1 MDLGGTSDPFVKI
14 IFDNFQREQTS
25 VKYKELHPKW
35 ENEAFAF
42 KYSTRYADCLSRKSV
57 VFEIYD
63 HNTFSANALIG
74 FTKVDLQT
82 VATGPISHELQIRD
96 GRKLRGKLFVD
107 IIMEEVSGDAADHIP
122 FTEIKFDKIFIDGE
136 SSTAVAVM
144 EKQKEVKLTLA
155 APLNQHFESQVSTGA
170 IMVSAGWSKPPTV
183 QLKGTIS
190 TILSSTIDFN
200 IVSYGAPLGSARMQ
214 LSDWRAFNNGEF
226 IEFVLPISST
236 NVLRAAGL
244 NAKEGTLFIS
254 GRVAYNNLPKFA
266 QMIGGIHA
274 LDGSIKGGKFAYADI
289 PFIPNVPCYDD
300 SGKEVNIRVM
310 AKEFLTRRAQT
321 ISSSKG
327 KSAGAGV
334 SIAPSANP
342 FFADLFTPQ
351 YAPGV
356 IDGRAAPAVVDRLF
370 GGAAGLPVCW
380 IRRTDE
386 QRVGFE
392 NIYIGKVEPA
402 LPSENEYVIALP
414 ATATGSLG
422 LLLEPNFSG
431 TERFGIKSGRRNSGF
446 DQGAVVRSVKPD
458 GMIAQFD
465 KVRPGHHLISING
478 TSLSRI
484 SFKETTDILK
494 GAGRPLLLRFHD
506 PYSVSANLAALAMKG
521 HVNESQAKAVISSTK
536 GTTKV
541 AVDQKMVAEA
551 QATLDLAIQMLS
563 TLDVSKANKDKELK
577 VALADAGFLRTM
589 AAAVSGNA
597 MDAAPE
603 NVRDKL
609 EEEAAARALEK
620 KREADKADL
629 ASLSKEEQERQIAL
643 MNEEHESVDLT
654 DVGIADNSPTITS
667 NATALHAVDAIKHIA
682 QGGNVETNKAINE
695 GMARAEVFKRTLMT
709 VQRRNTNEFTEK
721 AVTSVVSVVNSQ
733 KIKPTELGLDG
744 ESLIT
749 IQAAGRRVEF
759 GVTAIDAIRGV
770 SSLLAEDHSEQD
782 GEGYIRL
789 LAECITEVHAFSV
802 AGYMR
807 HHAKDGSTFYVVPG
821 GASEWHCPAAMKPTL
836 KKLVTLDRYTRQL
849 EDVAVPDGT
858 KATSTVGGKVKPAL
872 VALGEVITLQL
883 EDTFIT
889 SVLMGCAAKLAYLP
903 RNAKLLM
910 GEGGIFKILN
920 DALATHT
927 TDLRVCECVAAIF
940 FNCGRELDQ
949 SVVLLENGCVP
960 KITALARAYINARM
974 PWTGTPCSWPPEGEE
989 DMVEEYLVL
998 PAVNKLAKDKN
1009 VHRPRLVR
1017 MCVNVLINLAC
1028 YRRKISSGQTAV
1040 SLIVANKGVEL
1051 LGQILLA
1058 HINDVT
1064 VVTGVLNCAANMA
1077 FKNREVQLAIGL
1089 TMTDAITLSALSF
1102 QRDTMLL
1109 SMALRAIGNLTNED
1123 VNIFRGLGFG
1133 VVRVISTGMK
1143 ANSSDN
1149 GLLTLAAS
1157 VLSNL
1162 ASIEGTDDPQ
1172 LVLEDLDYFKD
1183 AYELRVKHPMEALR
1197 PTSKDAATIASLLH
1211 MNNEMWKIGS
1221 WLMLEEGAVA
1231 SLVSA
1236 MQRFSTDV
1244 SLVDAC
1250 LRTLLCV
1257 VQSEDLDVPKALVA
1271 RHDLISKT
1279 ILVMRA
1285 SDFNVDIQLSGTMIL
1300 EQFVKN
1306 KDTIQSAAAS
1316 DASLIMLASIENHK
1330 GSLISALQG
1339 AASSVMTAVDQG
1351 NLPTVIADIISTK
1364 TLHIHKVQT
1373 ALTLVE
1379 LVCSVVTTLS
1389 LNSTRALK
1397 AAIEVLSPS
1406 SLMAILQAALGLLN
1420 AATRRGIN
1428 MLDIPQPLEKSIKEL
1443 AGLCDSVAGL
1453 LYILVRNPSSNAA
1466 AIVGA
1471 DGRVAVSAD
1480 EEACCIAARNIVT
1493 GGGRNFSSIS
1503 RLCELCIIG
1512 TGEPE
1517 SPASISV
1524 PLKTAK
1530 AISSIAAAFL
1540 IRSPVLPTVL
1550 ISDRNTYGALRADV
1564 VEVDQVALSALAS
1577 SNFCNSFGAILLSS
1591 CQALLSLTN
1600 EQVKLFTSQ
1609 GTVKFDVASTVS
1621 RHLVAQALLIL
1632 DIVGSCCDITEVS
1645 VLATDFIDAAAA
1657 ALNDLK
1663 GGDHGA
1669 FIANDIAISPLKLT
1683 DLADVGYRCSTK
1695 LNARVADTSRPP
1707 EHPTIGPSEA
1717 RSIFT
1722 FSMVR
1727 AKQGYNASSSIA
1739 QPTTPQRAVAV
1750 QPPSLPSSNSSAVV
1764 QQPISA
1770 AVPIASAAAAPQSSA
1785 AAASARPSSS
1795 EKSKL
1800 QRAKSVK
1807 GFAGPIIR
1815 PAGVAVT
1822 LWIGDQS
1829 PKAILRADEA
1839 TGDLIFFP
1847 AALLVKPGVSALT
1860 VANKGA
1866 ALAVIEHG
1874 GFDVVR
1880 VGAELKAGK
1889 AVPAKSGGFLGLGG
1903 SSGPA
1908 PAKTVCLDS
1917 SDGDTIARLE
1927 CANAKEA
1934 TEVSTNISALISS
1947 FS

>member
-14 IFDNFQREQTS
+14 VFDNFQREQTS
-25 VKYKELHPKW
+25 VKYKELNPKW
-35 ENEAFAF
+35 EKEAFAF

-57 VFEIYD
+57 VFEVYD

-107 IIMEEVSGDAADHIP
+107 IIMEEVTGDAADHIP
-122 FTEIKFDKIFIDGE
+122 FTEIKFDKIFVDGE

-144 EKQKEVKLTLA
+144 EKQKEVKLTMA

-170 IMVSAGWSKPPTV
+170 IMVSAGWSKPPII
-183 QLKGTIS
+183 QLKGSIS
-190 TILSSTIDFN
+190 SILSSTIDFN
-200 IVSYGAPLGSARMQ
+200 VMSYGAPLGSARMQ
-214 LSDWRAFNNGEF
+214 LADWRAFNNGEF

-244 NAKEGTLFIS
+244 NAKEGTLFVS

-274 LDGSIKGGKFAYADI
+274 LDGSIKGAKFAYADI
-289 PFIPNVPCYDD
+289 PFIPNVPCFDD
-300 SGKEVNIRVM
+300 SGKEVNARVL
-310 AKEFLTRRAQT
+310 AKEFLTKRSQSL
-321 ISSSKG
+321 SSSKG
-327 KSAGAGV
+327 KNSTAV
-334 SIAPSANP
+334 SSVAPSLNP
-342 FFADLFTPQ
+342 YFVDLFTPQ

-356 IDGRAAPAVVDRLF
+356 IDGRAAPAVFDRLF

-414 ATATGSLG
+414 ATATGGLG

-431 TERFGIKSGRRNSGF
+431 TERYGIKSGRRNSGF

-458 GMIAQFD
+458 GIIAQFD
-465 KVRPGHHLISING
+465 KVRQGHHLISING
-478 TSLSRI
+478 TSLSRL
-484 SFKETTDILK
+484 SFKETTEILK

-506 PYSVSANLAALAMKG
+506 PYSVSANLAAMAFKG
-521 HVNESQAKAVISSTK
+521 NVNESQAKAVIASSK

-541 AVDQKMVAEA
+541 SVDQKMVAEA

-563 TLDVSKANKDKELK
+563 TLDVSKANKDPELK
-577 VALADAGFLRTM
+577 AALADSGFLRTM

-667 NATALHAVDAIKHIA
+667 NATALHAIDAIKHIA

-721 AVTSVVSVVNSQ
+721 AVTSVVSVINSQ
-733 KIKPTELGLDG
+733 KIKPTDLGLDG

-759 GVTAIDAIRGV
+759 GVTAVDAIKSV
-770 SSLLAEDHSEQD
+770 SSLLSEDHSEQD

-821 GASEWHCPAAMKPTL
+821 GASEWHCPVAMKPTL

-858 KATSTVGGKVKPAL
+858 KATSTVGGKIKPAL

-920 DALATHT
+920 DTLATHT

-1109 SMALRAIGNLTNED
+1109 SMALRAVGNLTNED

-1143 ANSSDN
+1143 ANSSDV

-1183 AYELRVKHPMEALR
+1183 AYDLRVKHPMEALR
-1197 PTSKDAATIASLLH
+1197 PTTKDAATISSLLQ
-1211 MNNEMWKIGS
+1211 MNTEMWKIGS
-1221 WLMLEEGAVA
+1221 WLMIEEGAVA
-1231 SLVSA
+1231 GLVSA

-1244 SLVDAC
+1244 NLVDAC

-1285 SDFNVDIQLSGTMIL
+1285 SDFNVEIQLSGTMIL

-1306 KDTIQSAAAS
+1306 RDTIQSAAAS
-1316 DASLIMLASIENHK
+1316 DASLTMLASIENNK
-1330 GSLISALQG
+1330 ATLISSLQS
-1339 AASSVMTAVDQG
+1339 ATSSVLSAVDQG
-1351 NLPTVIADIISTK
+1351 NLATVIADIITTR
-1364 TLHIHKVQT
+1364 TLHKVQT
-1373 ALTLVE
+1373 ALSLVE

-1397 AAIEVLSPS
+1397 AAIEVLTPS
-1406 SLMAILQAALGLLN
+1406 TLMAILQAALGLLN

-1428 MLDIPQPLEKSIKEL
+1428 MLDIPQALEKSIKEL

-1453 LYILVRNPSSNAA
+1453 LFILVRNPASNAA
-1466 AIVGA
+1466 ALVGA

-1550 ISDRNTYGALRADV
+1550 ISDRNTYGPLRADV
-1564 VEVDQVALSALAS
+1564 VEVDQVALSALAT

-1591 CQALLSLTN
+1591 CQALLSLTT
-1600 EQVKLFTSQ
+1600 EQVKLFNAQ
-1609 GTVKFDVASTVS
+1609 GTVKFDAASIVS

-1632 DIVGSCCDITEVS
+1632 DIVGSSCEIMEVS
-1645 VLATDFIDAAAA
+1645 VLATDFIDASAA

-1663 GGDHGA
+1663 AGENGA
-1669 FIANDIAISPLKLT
+1669 FIANDIAMSPLKLT
-1683 DLADVGYRCSTK
+1683 DLADIGYRCSTK
-1695 LNARVADTSRPP
+1695 LNARVADATRPP
-1707 EHPTIGPSEA
+1707 EYPTIGPSEA
-1717 RSIFT
+1717 RSVFT

-1750 QPPSLPSSNSSAVV
+1750 QPPSKPSAAV

-1770 AVPIASAAAAPQSSA
+1770 AVPMAAAAVAPSA
-1785 AAASARPSSS
+1785 APASARPAGSD
-1795 EKSKL
+1795 KAKL

-1815 PAGVAVT
+1815 PTGVAVT

-1829 PKAILRADEA
+1829 PKVILRADEA

-1889 AVPAKSGGFLGLGG
+1889 AVPVKSGGFLGLGG
-1903 SSGPA
+1903 PAGPA
-1908 PAKTVCLDS
+1908 PAKTICLDS

-1927 CANAKEA
+1927 CASAKEA
-1934 TEVSTNISALISS
+1934 TDVSTNISALLSS

>member
-1 MDLGGTSDPFVKI
+1 VDLGGTSDPFVKI
-14 IFDNFQREQTS
+14 VFDNFQREQTS
-25 VKYKELHPKW
+25 VKYKELNPKW

-107 IIMEEVSGDAADHIP
+107 IVMEEIAGDAAEHIP
-122 FTEIKFDKIFIDGE
+122 FTEIKFDKIFVDGE
-136 SSTAVAVM
+136 NSTAVAIM
-144 EKQKEVKLTLA
+144 EKQKEVKFSLS

-170 IMVSAGWSKPPTV
+170 IMVSAGWSKPPV
-183 QLKGTIS
+183 IQLKGSIS
-190 TILSSTIDFN
+190 SILSSTIDFN
-200 IVSYGAPLGSARMQ
+200 ILSYGAPLGSARML

-226 IEFVLPISST
+226 IEFMLPISST

-244 NAKEGTLFIS
+244 SGKEGTLFIS

-266 QMIGGIHA
+266 QMLGGIHA

-289 PFIPNVPCYDD
+289 PFIPSVPCLDD
-300 SGKEVNIRVM
+300 TGKEINVRVL
-310 AKEFLTRRAQT
+310 AKEFLTKRTQVV
-321 ISSSKG
+321 SSA
-327 KSAGAGV
+327 KSSNKTV
-334 SIAPSANP
+334 LPDSSVNP
-342 FFADLFTPQ
+342 YIVDLYTPQ

-370 GGAAGLPVCW
+370 GGAPGLPVCW

-386 QRVGFE
+386 HRVGFE
-392 NIYIGKVEPA
+392 NIYVGRVETT
-402 LPSENEYVIALP
+402 LPSENEYIITLP
-414 ATATGSLG
+414 ATATGGLG

-431 TERFGIKSGRRNSGF
+431 TERFGVKSGRRNSGF

-458 GMIAQFD
+458 GIIAQFD

-478 TSLSRI
+478 TSLNRS
-484 SFKETTDILK
+484 SFKETTELLK
-494 GAGRPLLLRFHD
+494 AAGRPLLLRFHD
-506 PYSVSANLAALAMKG
+506 PYAVSANLAALAVKG
-521 HVNESQAKAVISSTK
+521 NVNEAQAKSIISSSK
-536 GTTKV
+536 GTAKV
-541 AVDQKMVAEA
+541 AVDEKMKMEA

-563 TLDVSKANKDKELK
+563 TLDVSKANKDPELK
-577 VALADAGFLRTM
+577 AALSDAAFLRTM

-609 EEEAAARALEK
+609 EEETAARALEK

-654 DVGIADNSPTITS
+654 DIGTSDESPVITS
-667 NATALHAVDAIKHIA
+667 EATALHAIDAIKHIA
-682 QGGNVETNKAINE
+682 EGGNIETNRSINE
-695 GMARAEVFKRTLMT
+695 GMTRAEVFKRTLMT
-709 VQRRNTNEFTEK
+709 VQRRNTPEFTEK
-721 AVTSVVSVVNSQ
+721 AVTSVVSVANTK
-733 KIKPTELGLDG
+733 KIKPTDLGLDG

-749 IQAAGRRVEF
+749 IQSAGRRVEF
-759 GVTAIDAIRGV
+759 GVTAIDAIKNV
-770 SSLLAEDHSEQD
+770 SSLLADDHSEQD

-789 LAECITEVHAFSV
+789 LAECISEVHAFSA

-821 GASEWHCPAAMKPTL
+821 GASEWHCPTAMKPTL

-849 EDVAVPDGT
+849 EDIAVPDGT
-858 KATSTVGGKVKPAL
+858 KVTSTVGGKIKPSL
-872 VALGEVITLQL
+872 VALGEAIMLQL

-910 GEGGIFKILN
+910 NEGGIFKILN

-1051 LGQILLA
+1051 LGQILLS

-1102 QRDTMLL
+1102 QRDNMLL

-1133 VVRVISTGMK
+1133 VIRVISIGMK
-1143 ANSSDN
+1143 ANSSDVA
-1149 GLLTLAAS
+1149 LLTLAAS

-1162 ASIEGTDDPQ
+1162 ASIEGTDDPE
-1172 LVLEDLDYFKD
+1172 LVLEDLEYFKD
-1183 AYELRVKHPMEALR
+1183 AHALRVKHPMEALR
-1197 PTSKDAATIASLLH
+1197 PTSTDAATVSSLLR
-1211 MNNEMWKIGS
+1211 MNTEMWKIGS

-1231 SLVSA
+1231 GLISA
-1236 MQRFSTDV
+1236 MQRFSTDKN
-1244 SLVDAC
+1244 LVDAC

-1257 VQSEDLDVPKALVA
+1257 VQSEDVDIPKALVS
-1271 RHDLISKT
+1271 RNELIGKT

-1285 SDFNVDIQLSGTMIL
+1285 SDFEVEIQLSGAMIF

-1306 KDTIQSAAAS
+1306 RDTIQSVAAS
-1316 DASLIMLASIENHK
+1316 DASLTMLASIENHK
-1330 GSLISALQG
+1330 SLLINALQG
-1339 AASSVMTAVDQG
+1339 ATTSILSAVDQG
-1351 NLPTVIADIISTK
+1351 NLSAVIADIITTK
-1364 TLHIHKVQT
+1364 TLHFGKVPT
-1373 ALTLVE
+1373 TLTLIE
-1379 LVCSVVTTLS
+1379 LVCSIVTVLT

-1397 AAIEVLSPS
+1397 AAIEVLTPA

-1428 MLDIPQPLEKSIKEL
+1428 MLEIPQVLEKSIKEL
-1443 AGLCDSVAGL
+1443 AGLCESVSGL
-1453 LYILVRNPSSNAA
+1453 LYILVRHPGSNAA
-1466 AIVGA
+1466 ALVGA
-1471 DGRVAVSAD
+1471 DGKVAVSAD
-1480 EEACCIAARNIVT
+1480 EEACCLAARNIVT

-1517 SPASISV
+1517 SPAKMTV
-1524 PLKTAK
+1524 PLRVAK
-1530 AISSIAAAFL
+1530 AITSIAASFL
-1540 IRSPVLPTVL
+1540 IRSPVLPTV
-1550 ISDRNTYGALRADV
+1550 IVSDRNTYGPMRLET
-1564 VEVDQVALSALAS
+1564 VEVDTFALSALAS

-1591 CQALLSLTN
+1591 CQALLSITIEQVRQFN
-1600 EQVKLFTSQ
+1600 EQGL
-1609 GTVKFDVASTVS
+1609 VKFDAQSTIS
-1621 RHLVAQALLIL
+1621 RHLVAQSLLIL
-1632 DIVGSCCDITEVS
+1632 DIVGSCCETMDVS
-1645 VLATDFIDAAAA
+1645 VLATDFIDAASA
-1657 ALNDLK
+1657 ALNNDIK
-1663 GGDHGA
+1663 SGENGA
-1669 FIANDIAISPLKLT
+1669 FIANDVAVSPLKLS
-1683 DLADVGYRCSTK
+1683 DLADVGHRISTK
-1695 LNARVADTSRPP
+1695 LNIRVSDATKPP
-1707 EHPTIGPSEA
+1707 EPSTIGPSEA

-1722 FSMVR
+1722 FSMAK
-1727 AKQGYNASSSIA
+1727 AKQGHISSSTIAA
-1739 QPTTPQRAVAV
+1739 QPTTPQRATT
-1750 QPPSLPSSNSSAVV
+1750 V
-1764 QQPISA
+1764 QQPVQPKAPIAAQPNSA
-1770 AVPIASAAAAPQSSA
+1770 APPVSST
-1785 AAASARPSSS
+1785 AASAPPPPSGIKRTGS

-1800 QRAKSVK
+1800 QRAKSMK
-1807 GFAGPIIR
+1807 GFAGPIVR
-1815 PAGVAVT
+1815 PTGVAVT

-1829 PKAILRADEA
+1829 PKVILRADET

-1860 VANKGA
+1860 IANKGA

-1874 GFDVVR
+1874 GFDIVR
-1880 VGAELKAGK
+1880 VGVEMKAGK
-1889 AVPAKSGGFLGLGG
+1889 AVAPKSGGFLGLGG
-1903 SSGPA
+1903 PAGPA
-1908 PAKTVCLDS
+1908 PAKTICLDS
-1917 SDGDTIARLE
+1917 VEGDTIARLE

-1934 TEVSTNISALISS
+1934 TEVATNLSALLSS